1 MDTLIVDPRV
11 SERLIKERRAH
22 GADRYDEVWR
32 GVYVMSPAPNDE
44 HQDIS
49 GGFTEIFRTVIDRQ
63 GLGKTRPG
71 INLARDPEDWEND
84 YRVPDVSVFLRDSQG
99 VCHDTFW
106 SGPPDF
112 LVEIT
117 SPWDKTRDK
126 LEFYSDQGTRELLL
140 VDRDP
145 WQLEL
150 YRLQR
155 GQLVLV
161 GSILPSDATSLES
174 EVLPLRFRLAPGT
187 PRPTIEIVSL
197 DWQRSWIV

>member
-11 SERLIKERRAH
+11 SERLIRERRAH
-22 GADRYDEVWR
+22 GADQYDEVWG

-44 HQDIS
+44 HQELA
-49 GGFTEIFRTVIDRQ
+49 TRLARPLLEIVEDP
-63 GLGKTRPG
+63 GLGVVRIG
-71 INLARDPEDWEND
+71 INLASDPNDWERD
-84 YRVPDVSVFLRDSQG
+84 YRVPDVAVFLTDSPA
-99 VCHDTFW
+99 VCHGTFW

-126 LEFYSDQGTRELLL
+126 LRFYSDQWTRELLL

-150 YRLQR
+150 YRLQH

-161 GSILPSDATSLES
+161 AKMLLGDATLLES
-174 EVLPLRFRLAPGT
+174 EVLPLRFRLSPGT
-187 PRPTIEIVSL
+187 PRPTIEIFSMDL
-197 DWQRSWIV
+197 QRSWIV

>member
-11 SERLIKERRAH
+11 SERLIKERRAQ

-44 HQDIS
+44 HQELA
-49 GGFTEIFRTVIDRQ
+49 TRLARPLLEVIEDP
-63 GLGKTRPG
+63 GLGVVRIG
-71 INLARDPEDWEND
+71 INLASDPEDWEED
-84 YRVPDVSVFLRDSQG
+84 YRVPDVAVIFKDSPAI
-99 VCHDTFW
+99 CHGTFW
-106 SGPPDF
+106 TGPPDF
-112 LVEIT
+112 LIAIT
-117 SPWDKTRDK
+117 SPWDKTREK
-126 LEFYSDQGTRELLL
+126 LEFYSDQSTRELLL

-161 GSILPSDATSLES
+161 ANVSPGDGKSFES
-174 EVLPLRFRLAPGT
+174 EVLPVQFRLLPGT
-187 PRPTIEIVSL
+187 PRPTIDISSV
-197 DWQRSWIV
+197 DQQRSWTI